1 MRKRIVQALAA
12 MAVMPLL
19 SGCIFGL
26 IYSHTVEPLDLN
38 LTATPVY
45 IQRAETGE
53 SAVSHVNIPLT
64 SIPLDILWNSNAIGD
79 AMKLHGIEQVY
90 YADLE
95 TLSVL
100 RIWNEYTVHI
110 YGKPAAKTDG
120 AAKTGG

>member
-1 MRKRIVQALAA
+1 MRKRIVHVLAA
-12 MAVMPLL
+12 LAVMPLL

-26 IYSHTVEPLDLN
+26 LYSHTVEPLDIN
-38 LTATPVY
+38 LSATPVY
-45 IQRAETGE
+45 IERAETGE

-64 SIPLDILWNSNAIGD
+64 SIPIDFLWDSNAIGD
-79 AMKLHGIEQVY
+79 AMKRNGIEQVY

-100 RIWNEYTVHI
+100 RIWNQYTVHV
-110 YGKPAAKTDG
+110 YGKPATKTEG